1 MEAFVIKHWRTEVNE
16 TIITNTIEK
25 GEIPSISSADD
36 NFWVPSVF
44 RKEFVSIS
52 RPQPYPIMNPE
63 LCSVTK
69 VAIEP
74 KVNNNICRLLTQ
86 D

>member
-1 MEAFVIKHWRTEVNE
+1 VNE

-25 GEIPSISSADD
+25 CEIPSISSADD
-36 NFWVPSVF
+36 DFWVPSVF

-52 RPQPYPIMNPE
+52 RPQSYPIVNPE

-69 VAIEP
+69 ITIEP
-74 KVNNNICRLLTQ
+74 KVKNNICGRLTQ

>member
-1 MEAFVIKHWRTEVNE
+1 MKEML
-16 TIITNTIEK
+16 ITNSIK
-25 GEIPSISSADD
+25 KYEIPPISSADD

-52 RPQPYPIMNPE
+52 RPQPYPIVSPE

-69 VAIEP
+69 V
-74 KVNNNICRLLTQ
+74 VTDNNVKSNVCRLLTWY
-86 D
+86 